1 MREPEKT
8 MDEIQKEIV
17 EDFSFFEEWMDKYE
31 EIIEFGKGLE
41 GLPDE
46 LKTEENLVR
55 GCQSNVWVVSEMN
68 NGLLYFGADSD
79 AIITKGIVGLLLRI
93 FSGQRPIDIA
103 TAELFALDKI
113 GLQSHLSPNRANGL
127 NAMINKIKMM
137 ALAHRAKEE
146 TEG

>member
-1 MREPEKT
+1 MKT
-8 MDEIQKEIV
+8 MEEIQKEIV

-31 EIIEFGKGLE
+31 EIIEFGKSLK
-41 GLPDE
+41 GLPEE

-68 NGLLYFGADSD
+68 NGLLHFEADSD

-103 TAELFALDKI
+103 TEELYALDEI
-113 GLQSHLSPNRANGL
+113 GLQAHLSPNRANGL
-127 NAMINKIKMM
+127 NAMVNKIKLM

-146 TEG
+146 AEG